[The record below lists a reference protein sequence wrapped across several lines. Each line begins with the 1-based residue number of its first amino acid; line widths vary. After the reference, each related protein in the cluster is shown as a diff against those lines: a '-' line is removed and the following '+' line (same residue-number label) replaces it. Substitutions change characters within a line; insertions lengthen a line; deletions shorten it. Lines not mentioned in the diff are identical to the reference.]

1 MDTKIINHSGYIL
14 KLCTT
19 KLWAVDR
26 ETKLDKRTLLDPASA
41 TRRENTCVV
50 YLPYTNCR
58 YLAHPVL
65 IIAIIGGLLYTF
77 NTGNYT

>member
-41 TRRENTCVV
+41 TRKTREHLRRLSSV
-50 YLPYTNCR
+50 YLLSIFGTPSVDNSDNWWLT
-58 YLAHPVL
+58 
-65 IIAIIGGLLYTF
+65 LYI
-77 NTGNYT
+77 